1 MNLAKLLR
9 VPVSPNACGWQG
21 SMGENTNDKIPP
33 ILKLALKSGGTQQT
47 QACTDEYDADLSLV
61 TLVEV

>member
-1 MNLAKLLR
+1 
-9 VPVSPNACGWQG
+9 
-21 SMGENTNDKIPP
+21 MGENTNDKIPP

-47 QACTDEYDADLSLV
+47 QACTDEYNADLSLV